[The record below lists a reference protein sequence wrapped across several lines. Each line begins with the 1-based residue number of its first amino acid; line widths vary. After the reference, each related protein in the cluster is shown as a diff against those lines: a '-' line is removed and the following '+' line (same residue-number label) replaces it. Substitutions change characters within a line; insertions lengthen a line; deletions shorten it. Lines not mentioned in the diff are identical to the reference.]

1 MSKKILKYQQNWR
14 QKGLKEGR
22 KFIGFMLSKKG
33 TLRINELQAETG
45 QSISK
50 IIENLLGEPE
60 KIPID
65 TVVDM
70 DIISKIKST
79 PPPENEQL
87 KNLIIQLKTD
97 HDLTHQEIADYLAM
111 KGIDTL
117 SGHGQWQRG
126 TISKLLKKWGIA

>member
-33 TLRINELQAETG
+33 TLRINELQEETG

-87 KNLIIQLKTD
+87 KNLIIKLKTD
-97 HDLTHQEIADYLAM
+97 HNLTQREISEYLTM
-111 KGIDTL
+111 KGIETI

-126 TISKLLKKWGIA
+126 TVSKLLKKWGIA